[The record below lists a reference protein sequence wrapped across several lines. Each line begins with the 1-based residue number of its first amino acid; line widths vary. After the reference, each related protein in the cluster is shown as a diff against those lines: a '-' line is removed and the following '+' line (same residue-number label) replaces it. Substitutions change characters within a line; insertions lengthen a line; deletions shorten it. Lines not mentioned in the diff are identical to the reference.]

1 MWISTGICIAKLFR
15 GDKCGCQ
22 LLSSMVLFLCLDGRG
37 AVLSNDLW
45 F

>member
-1 MWISTGICIAKLFR
+1 MWLSSEGCITKLLR
-15 GDKCGCQ
+15 GDVCGCQ

-37 AVLSNDLW
+37 AVLSKDLW